1 MSKSLEKCNHSDAN
15 SERASYS
22 IGRDVTQSQLSD
34 EQQHALQRMRSG
46 ANVFLTGE
54 AGSGKSFVVKHFRR
68 ELDEKEFPTLASTGA
83 AAVLVGGRTFH
94 SFFGLGIL
102 EGGPEATI
110 ERALRNRRVVR
121 RLQKIQGFIVDE
133 VSMLSAETLATAQR
147 LCRLARESDEPW
159 GGAQVIAVG
168 DFAQLPPVT
177 PYRQQRRWAFES
189 PAWQHSQFEVICLK
203 QNHRAQSAEFLK
215 VLNEVRLGKLTE
227 DSIEYLNNRVVD
239 WITDDELGT
248 RLFPRLNQTQ
258 AFNGERLEALE
269 GEEIVFETAYS
280 GRSTA
285 IEQLKKMAPIPE
297 YLAMKIGAYVMLRT
311 NDPKQRWVNGTTGTI
326 VDITDEDL
334 QIELESGR
342 TVKVEQ
348 MAFSMM
354 DAEGNPVA
362 TATNFPI
369 SLAYAITIHK
379 SQGLTLHQSFIDLNG
394 LWEPGHAY
402 VALSRNVTPEGMH
415 ILRWDPSSIKADPRV
430 FQYYSQLDSTQ
441 GEGFEE
447 EPFLPSI

>member
-1 MSKSLEKCNHSDAN
+1 
-15 SERASYS
+15 
-22 IGRDVTQSQLSD
+22 
-34 EQQHALQRMRSG
+34 MRSG

-54 AGSGKSFVVKHFRR
+54 AGSGKSFVVNHFRR

-121 RLQKIQGFIVDE
+121 RLQRIQGFIVDE

-159 GGAQVIAVG
+159 GGVQVIAVG

-177 PYRQQRRWAFES
+177 PYRQVRKWAFES
-189 PAWQHSQFEVICLK
+189 LAWQHTQFEVICMK
-203 QNHRAQSAEFLK
+203 QNHRAQSVEFLS
-215 VLNEVRLGKLTE
+215 VLNQVRLGQLSPEAT
-227 DSIEYLNNRVVD
+227 EYLNNRVVD

-248 RLFPRLNQTQ
+248 RLFPRLNQTE

-269 GEEIVFETAYS
+269 GEEIIFETAYS
-280 GRSTA
+280 GRQAA
-285 IEQLKKMAPIPE
+285 IEQLKKVAPVPE
-297 YLAMKIGAYVMLRT
+297 YLSMKVGAYVMLRT

-326 VDITDEDL
+326 VDITDEEL
-334 QIELESGR
+334 LIELESGR

-348 MAFSMM
+348 MAFSLM
-354 DAEGNPVA
+354 DAEGQPVA

-379 SQGLTLHQSFIDLNG
+379 SQGLTLHQSFIDLQG

-402 VALSRNVTPEGMH
+402 VALSRNVTPEGLH
-415 ILRWDPSSIKADPRV
+415 ILRWDPSSIKADPKV
-430 FQYYSQLDSTQ
+430 FNYYSQIGSSEAEVCLSEPTPP
-441 GEGFEE
+441 GF
-447 EPFLPSI
+447 